1 MSPAWIEMPRFRYQ
15 AIARSGETLSGEIPA
30 EDETAAKRSLQAQG
44 HFPIRIQQVDAASS
58 IPWWQRDIKLGRRDD
73 IRLLSRFV
81 LEFGTLLKA
90 GLTIDRALELSAQA
104 LPAGDLARSVMAVRD
119 AVREGMGLS
128 EALQRDPDLFPSLM
142 VSLARAGEVS
152 GSLPNVMLALAAHF
166 DRVREVRE
174 KIRSALIY
182 PAVLSVLAFLSIIF
196 ILLAVIPEFRP
207 LLEGA
212 DVDLP
217 WTTSVLFAASR
228 FLEAYWWA
236 LVLVLPICIGAGV
249 AAWRSPSSRV
259 RVTRGISRMR
269 FVGPLMRSSDAARFS
284 RAMSILTSSSVPV
297 PSAVDVAMATQ
308 ASPHEVER
316 LRLVNTHVK
325 GGSTLSAALERVGD
339 YPPVLTELARVGEES
354 GRIGDMLAHA
364 ADVLDRELARRL
376 DSFVAYLTPVLTIVL
391 GLIIAILIGSVFTA
405 LLSINELAV

>member
-1 MSPAWIEMPRFRYQ
+1 MPHFRYQ

-30 EDETAAKRSLQAQG
+30 EDETAAKRTLQAQG
-44 HFPIRIQQVDAASS
+44 HFPIKVQQVDVAASV
-58 IPWWQRDIKLGRRDD
+58 PWWQRDIKLGRRDD

-104 LPAGDLARSVMAVRD
+104 LPTGDLAKAVMSVRE
-119 AVREGMGLS
+119 AVREGAGLS
-128 EALQRDPDLFPSLM
+128 EAMQRDQDLFPTLM

-152 GSLPNVMLALAAHF
+152 GTLPDVMAALAAHF
-166 DRVREVRE
+166 DRVRDVRE
-174 KIRSALIY
+174 KIRAALIY

-217 WTTSVLFAASR
+217 WTTSALFAASQ

-236 LVLVLPICIGAGV
+236 LVIALPICIGAGV
-249 AAWRSPSSRV
+249 AAWRSPSNRV
-259 RVTRGISRMR
+259 RVTRWIGRAR

-284 RAMSILTSSSVPV
+284 RAMSILTASSVPV
-297 PSAVDVAMATQ
+297 PSAVDVAIATQ
-308 ASPHEVER
+308 ASPYEAKR
-316 LRLVNTHVK
+316 LSQVNDHVK
-325 GGSTLSAALERVGD
+325 SGSTLSAALDRVGG
-339 YPPVLTELARVGEES
+339 YPPVLIELARVGEES

-376 DSFVAYLTPVLTIVL
+376 DSFVAYLTPVLTIIL